1 MQFRK
6 ILVLHPVALKT
17 RSTKV
22 LNPRRKYLRTT
33 PMRVR
38 GNWLRHGLSI
48 SQTYIGAAIH
58 ADDLRTIAESKEAVK
73 KQASVISTFAKAVK
87 LKLNSSKVEVLRIS
101 RKKHDPE
108 VIQLGDIQLPT
119 TSAVKC
125 LGVWWQYNLSASRAV
140 LENISKARKAF
151 FALGGTGVFHG
162 SLNPLSGRSIFE
174 SCILPILLY
183 GCETWLLDTT
193 SIKALEDFQCEIGK
207 RILCLPKLHSKKVVR
222 IALQWPSMTTRILI
236 RKLTF
241 LAKLLSDTKDIISG
255 RIFTSLAVVDVYNV
269 SIVQQCRML
278 ESELG
283 THTLSAC
290 LENPPDAPTTVK
302 SAKAIILKAD
312 LNALLSSSL
321 NHPSAKYIADVATEI
336 SWCRLWDTALDHG
349 VQGTRRLQLLLK
361 ELSRRLYDGFSCRSC
376 NSNLNDNPSWL
387 HHICSHHPEAVDN
400 LSCEEIIS
408 ALKEGNIYVLSTG
421 ANSKL
426 SSIFSGT

>member
-1 MQFRK
+1 M
-6 ILVLHPVALKT
+6 
-17 RSTKV
+17 
-22 LNPRRKYLRTT
+22 
-33 PMRVR
+33 
-38 GNWLRHGLSI
+38 
-48 SQTYIGAAIH
+48 
-58 ADDLRTIAESKEAVK
+58 
-73 KQASVISTFAKAVK
+73 
-87 LKLNSSKVEVLRIS
+87 
-101 RKKHDPE
+101 
-108 VIQLGDIQLPT
+108 
-119 TSAVKC
+119 
-125 LGVWWQYNLSASRAV
+125 
-140 LENISKARKAF
+140 
-151 FALGGTGVFHG
+151 
-162 SLNPLSGRSIFE
+162 
-174 SCILPILLY
+174 
-183 GCETWLLDTT
+183 
-193 SIKALEDFQCEIGK
+193 
-207 RILCLPKLHSKKVVR
+207 VR

-290 LENPPDAPTTVK
+290 LENPPDAPTTLK

-376 NSNLNDNPSWL
+376 NSYLNDNPSWL